1 MRRALGSQ
9 YVSVPTSLA
18 RAQELLAQSVVASQR
33 LGEFGEVRT
42 LAEVQANGKNYP
54 IQVVQLGV
62 ESPSAPALVI
72 VAGVHG
78 LETIGV
84 QIATAYM
91 GSLAGRLAWDE
102 SMRWLLERAR
112 LFIIPVLNPGGMA
125 LTKRA
130 NPNGVDLMRNAPTMP
145 WGAQS
150 HPILGGQR
158 ISPRLPWFRG
168 NPNRAM
174 EIEAQAL
181 CDFVQ
186 REIFPADVSV
196 VVDLHSGFG
205 WTNRIW
211 FPYGRT
217 SHPFA
222 QVAQVYAL
230 KELLDDAIPHH
241 GYQIE
246 PQSGSYQIVGDL
258 WDYLYDLR
266 TGVRPGGNFLPL
278 TLELGSW
285 KWVKKNPAQLLHRG
299 GLFHPIKP
307 HRVQRA
313 LRRHTPLLD
322 FFLRIVAS
330 HERWTG
336 LDIGRI
342 DQMREQALALWYAPS
357 DED

>member
-1 MRRALGSQ
+1 MAC
-9 YVSVPTSLA
+9 
-18 RAQELLAQSVVASQR
+18 QR
-33 LGEFGEVRT
+33 LAKFGTLRT
-42 LAEVQANGKNYP
+42 LAEIQADGRSYP
-54 IQVVQLGV
+54 IQAVQLGV
-62 ESPSAPALVI
+62 DSPGAPALVI

-91 GSLAGRLAWDE
+91 SSLAGRLAWDD
-102 SMRWLLERAR
+102 SLSWLLQRAR
-112 LFIIPVLNPGGMA
+112 LFIIPVLNPGGMV
-125 LTKRA
+125 LTKRS
-130 NPNGVDLMRNAPTMP
+130 NPNGVDLMRNAPPMP

-158 ISPRLPWFRG
+158 ISSRLPWFRG
-168 NPNRAM
+168 HPNRGM
-174 EIEAQAL
+174 EVEAQAM
-181 CDFVQ
+181 CDFIQ
-186 REIFPADVSV
+186 REVFPADVSV

-222 QVAQVYAL
+222 QVGHVYAL
-230 KELLDDAIPHH
+230 KELLDEAVPHH

-266 TGVRPGGNFLPL
+266 AGVRPGGHFLPL

-285 KWVKKNPAQLLHRG
+285 KWVKKNPAQILTRG

-313 LRRHTPLLD
+313 LRRHMPLLD
-322 FFLRIVAS
+322 FFFRIVAC
-330 HERWTG
+330 HEPWTG
-336 LDIGRI
+336 LASGSIESK
-342 DQMREQALALWYAPS
+342 RERGLALWYGQGNG
-357 DED
+357 E